1 MRRTCEEDRLL
12 FSLEEAKDDDV
23 IERDRLRSRPR
34 LVRARALLAAVVS
47 GDGDSPNMK
56 NLINAP
62 MMITTESWPR
72 RKPSVNDNLR
82 LFSCLA
88 LSRQIYSQPT
98 QRIEELAKAHW
109 GRHCQ
114 PCEDHGGQ
122 KMEVICSTEIIVE

>member
-12 FSLEEAKDDDV
+12 FSLEEVKDDEV

-62 MMITTESWPR
+62 MMITTDSWPR

-88 LSRQIYSQPT
+88 LSRQNTVNLPRVLRKL
-98 QRIEELAKAHW
+98 QRRIGCSIISHVKIMEAKRWKLFAA
-109 GRHCQ
+109 
-114 PCEDHGGQ
+114 P
-122 KMEVICSTEIIVE
+122 KS